1 MALTEPDSPS
11 SSPAGED
18 AVVST
23 SPSRVTSP
31 PTPRSNVDVHLVTAA
46 AKNDADENDADE
58 NDADV
63 AAHIVN
69 ADTPTS
75 STSPLALLGIS
86 EDEVKEVKEFAS
98 KTGQMVSKGFSSF
111 LSSVSQV
118 GSPNNLSLL
127 HQQHQQQPQQ
137 PHHQQQQQ
145 P

>member
-23 SPSRVTSP
+23 SPSRVTS
-31 PTPRSNVDVHLVTAA
+31 A
-46 AKNDADENDADE
+46 AKNDADE

-111 LSSVSQV
+111 LSSVSKV